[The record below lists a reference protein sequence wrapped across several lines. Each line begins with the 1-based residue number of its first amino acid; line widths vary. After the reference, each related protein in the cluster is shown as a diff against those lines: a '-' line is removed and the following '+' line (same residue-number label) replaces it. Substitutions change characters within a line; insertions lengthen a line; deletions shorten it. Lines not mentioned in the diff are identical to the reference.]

1 MSLIRNWH
9 FYMMAF
15 FFKFSRTPAKIQPV
29 LIQADLKPGD
39 HVVDYGAGTGSYS
52 IPSAALVGPT
62 GKIYA
67 ADIHPLATRY
77 IQRGADKAHLSNI
90 TTITTDR
97 SLPLPDSSVDKVLLI
112 DVMHHLHPL
121 QDFLQEFYRVLTPK
135 GNLILAVDHFNL
147 TTSANQLVAAGYFTV
162 QEIKTAVAIFQK
174 KE

>member
-1 MSLIRNWH
+1 MSLKKNLH
-9 FYMMAF
+9 FHMMAF
-15 FFKFSRTPAKIQPV
+15 FFKFSRTLAKIQPV
-29 LIQADLKPGD
+29 LTQANLKPGD

-62 GKIYA
+62 GKIFA
-67 ADIHPLATRY
+67 ADIHPLAARY

-90 TTITTDR
+90 TMITTDR
-97 SLPLPDSSVDKVLLI
+97 ALPLQDSSVDKVLLI

-135 GNLILAVDHFNL
+135 GNLILAIDHGDL
-147 TTSANQLVAAGYFTV
+147 TTKANQLVAAGYFTV
-162 QEIKTAVAIFQK
+162 QEIKTSVAIFQK